1 MNVLITNDDGLDAPG
16 LRAAYEAVR
25 ALGRVHVVA
34 PKSERSACSH
44 MITLGHPITVEELEH
59 AHFGTA
65 FAVDG
70 TPADC
75 VRLAVAELITEPI
88 DLLLSGINRGANSGV
103 DVYYSGTVAGARE
116 GAILGIKS
124 VAASQAIRNDHE
136 VDWAAASKTV
146 HDVLT
151 EMLLTETLP
160 APGFWS
166 LNLPQPIP
174 EEGLQA
180 LRRVPVAVDPTPL
193 KFERSDSADGKTTE
207 FGYGAPYWGRDVQS
221 PTDFSTIRDGLIAL
235 TAIPLNGK
243 F

>member
-25 ALGRVHVVA
+25 EFGRVHVVA

-44 MITLGHPITVEELEH
+44 MITLRHPITVEKLTH
-59 AHFGTA
+59 AHYGTA

-116 GAILGIKS
+116 GAILGLKS
-124 VAASQAIRNDHE
+124 VAASQAIHNDRG
-136 VDWAAASKTV
+136 VDWAAATKTV
-146 HDVLT
+146 HEVITGIILS
-151 EMLLTETLP
+151 ETLP

-174 EEGLQA
+174 EEGLDA
-180 LRRVPVAVDPTPL
+180 LRRVPVAIDATPL
-193 KFERSDSADGKTTE
+193 DFERTVREDGKTTE
-207 FGYGAPYWGRDVQS
+207 FGYGSPYWGRDVQS
-221 PTDFSTIRDGLIAL
+221 PTDYSTIRDGLIAL
-235 TAIPLNGK
+235 TTIPLNGK